1 MKISLI
7 STGSKNDK
15 GPYILSRYLNEN
27 KHRAEILFSNYLSLE
42 EIKNKVK
49 SSGLIVVSANEQ
61 TSITA
66 SKIISSLKILQKP
79 IAYAGVYPSLYPER
93 AIKETDLVIISKP
106 RDTILELAN
115 KLQNFQRVA
124 DIENLWFKAT
134 EEQVIKN

>member
-1 MKISLI
+1 MEIILI
-7 STGSKNDK
+7 STSTSEDT
-15 GPYILSRYLNEN
+15 GPKMVAKYLFENGHKIKVFYRNEN
-27 KHRAEILFSNYLSLE
+27 NLIEKC
-42 EIKNKVK
+42 K
-49 SSGLIVVSANEQ
+49 SSGLIVISANEE
-61 TSITA
+61 TANIA
-66 SKIISSLKILQKP
+66 SKIISTLKILQKP

>member
-1 MKISLI
+1 MKVILI
-7 STGSKNDK
+7 STGSKNDQGIYFVSK
-15 GPYILSRYLNEN
+15 TLNEHN
-27 KHRAEILFSNYLSLE
+27 HRTEILFSNYSNLD
-42 EIKNKVK
+42 EIKNKIK
-49 SSGLIVVSANEQ
+49 DSGLIVVSANEE
-61 TSITA
+61 TAHIA

-79 IAYAGVYPSLYPER
+79 IAYAGIYPSLYPER

>member
-1 MKISLI
+1 MKVILI
-7 STGSKNDK
+7 STGSKDDK
-15 GPYILSRYLNEN
+15 GPYIISEYLNEN
-27 KHRAEILFSNYLSLE
+27 NHRTEILFSNYFSLE

-49 SSGLIVVSANEQ
+49 TSGLIVVSANEQ
-61 TSITA
+61 TSSTA
-66 SKIISSLKILQKP
+66 SKIISSLKSLQKP
-79 IAYAGVYPSLYPER
+79 IVYAGIYPSLCPEK

>member
-1 MKISLI
+1 MEIALI
-7 STGSKNDK
+7 STSTSEDT
-15 GPYILSRYLNEN
+15 GPKMVAKYLFEN
-27 KHRAEILFSNYLSLE
+27 GH
-42 EIKNKVK
+42 KVK
-49 SSGLIVVSANEQ
+49 VFYRDEKDLIEKCKTSGLIVVSANEE
-61 TSITA
+61 TAEVA
-66 SKIISSLKILQKP
+66 SKIIFSLKILQKP

-134 EEQVIKN
+134 EEQVIRN